1 MRKTKKKICI
11 CGGGATGIVAA
22 LFFKNKNFDVT
33 LIEKSNALGGILK
46 PNKSNIYPYILLAF
60 L

>member
-33 LIEKSNALGGILK
+33 LIEKSNAVGGILK
-46 PNKSNIYPYILLAF
+46 PNK
-60 L
+60 